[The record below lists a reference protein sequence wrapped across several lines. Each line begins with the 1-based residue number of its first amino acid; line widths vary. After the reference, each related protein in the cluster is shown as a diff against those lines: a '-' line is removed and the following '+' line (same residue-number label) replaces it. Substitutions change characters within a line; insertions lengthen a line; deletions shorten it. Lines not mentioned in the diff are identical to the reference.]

1 MSIRAMDFTVHHAR
15 DCRGPSHLPMTFRK
29 DPHRYTLAI
38 DNRWSIA
45 DYWNMINDEHQTVN
59 GKMVL
64 ILGVTAS
71 GKGRLGFELA
81 QSIGAEIISIDS
93 MKVYRRMDIGT
104 AKPPREARK
113 RVKHHL
119 VDVVE
124 PSDSFSVGTFFDAA
138 SDAIEQI
145 KNCKKNIVAI
155 GGTALYIKALLYG
168 LFEGAGSDEQL
179 RDELRARAQA
189 EGLAEL
195 HRELTTVDSVAAERI
210 NPNDARRIVR
220 ALEVYRITGKPISSF
235 QKQWETRQMKH
246 DWTIIGLRREKAD
259 ASSLINKR
267 VKKMINAGLV
277 DEVKSLLD
285 EEKPL
290 SRQARCAIG
299 YAEII
304 DHLNGQTSLE
314 DATELIKAHTRRL
327 AKGQRTWFK
336 TFRDVHW
343 LDLEAD
349 EPCER
354 IFERAKALLS
364 CRW

>member
-1 MSIRAMDFTVHHAR
+1 
-15 DCRGPSHLPMTFRK
+15 
-29 DPHRYTLAI
+29 
-38 DNRWSIA
+38 
-45 DYWNMINDEHQTVN
+45 MI
-59 GKMVL
+59 L

-81 QSIGAEIISIDS
+81 RSIGAEIISIDS

-104 AKPPREARK
+104 AKPPIEAREQIK
-113 RVKHHL
+113 YHL
-119 VDVVE
+119 IDVVE
-124 PSDSFSVGTFFDAA
+124 PSDSFSVGTFYDAA

-145 KNCKKNIVAI
+145 ENRKKNIVAV

-179 RDELRARAQA
+179 RDELRARAET
-189 EGLAEL
+189 EGLIEL
-195 HRELTTVDSVAAERI
+195 HRELTTVDAIAAERI
-210 NPNDARRIVR
+210 NPNDARRIIR

-235 QKQWETRQMKH
+235 QKQWEKRQMKH
-246 DWTIIGLRREKAD
+246 HWTIIGLRRGKAE
-259 ASSLINKR
+259 ASALINRR

-285 EEKPL
+285 EQEPL

-304 DHLNGQTSLE
+304 DHLNGETSLE
-314 DATELIKAHTRRL
+314 KATELIKVHTRQL

-349 EPCER
+349 ESDDRILER
-354 IFERAKALLS
+354 LKGLLS
-364 CRW
+364 HRWQR